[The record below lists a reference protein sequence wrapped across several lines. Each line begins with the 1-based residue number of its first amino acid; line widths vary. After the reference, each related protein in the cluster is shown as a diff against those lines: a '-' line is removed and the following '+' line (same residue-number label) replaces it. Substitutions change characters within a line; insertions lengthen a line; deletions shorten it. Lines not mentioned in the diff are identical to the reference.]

1 MLRVSLA
8 SSELITATLLSR
20 EVGIPILQV
29 GKLRLGQLIQSR
41 SHSYRIAETGSVFR
55 VVLIPEPVL

>member
-29 GKLRLGQLIQSR
+29 GKLRLGQLVQSR
-41 SHSYRIAETGSVFR
+41 SHSY
-55 VVLIPEPVL
+55 